1 MASPSLLL
9 TIHGALVFAAS
20 KTTTSKTNP
29 DFLIFLVF
37 LFALYFLWIRP
48 QRRKLRS
55 TQLQRNAPEVGDD
68 VVTAAG
74 IIGRVLN
81 FEGDRAEIEVA
92 PGQTLTVL
100 RSALGRRLD
109 PIVPESADDDTYL
122 ADHDHDHG
130 SDHDHEHDHDD
141 DHDHDHD
148 GFQPEG
154 YNQDADE
161 ADETPPQQEQQHRWW
176 PGSSKDDDTP
186 EGSN

>member
-9 TIHGALVFAAS
+9 TIHGALVFAAA
-20 KTTTSKTNP
+20 KTTTKTSP
-29 DFLIFLVF
+29 DIYIFLVF

-48 QRRKLRS
+48 QRKKLRS
-55 TQLQRNAPEVGDD
+55 TQLQRNAPEIGDD

-74 IIGRVLN
+74 IIGRVVS

-92 PGQTLTVL
+92 PGQNLTIL

-109 PIVPESADDDTYL
+109 PLVPESPDDDTYL
-122 ADHDHDHG
+122 ADHDHD
-130 SDHDHEHDHDD
+130 SDH

-148 GFQPEG
+148 GYQPDG
-154 YNQDADE
+154 FNQDADE
-161 ADETPPQQEQQHRWW
+161 SDETPPQQQPHRWW
-176 PGSSKDDDTP
+176 PGSSKDDDAP

>member
-1 MASPSLLL
+1 MASPFLLF
-9 TIHGALVFAAS
+9 TIHGALVFAAT
-20 KTTTSKTNP
+20 KTTSNKTSP

-68 VVTAAG
+68 VVTASG
-74 IIGRVLN
+74 IIGRVVSL
-81 FEGDRAEIEVA
+81 EGDRAEIEVA
-92 PGQTLTVL
+92 PGQMITIL
-100 RSALGRRLD
+100 RTALGRRLD

-122 ADHDHDHG
+122 ADHDHDH
-130 SDHDHEHDHDD
+130 DHDHDEHDHD
-141 DHDHDHD
+141 HG

-154 YNQDADE
+154 FNQDAGE
-161 ADETPPQQEQQHRWW
+161 ADDTAPQPEQQQKRWW
-176 PGSSKDDDTP
+176 PGSSKNDDTP

>member
-9 TIHGALVFAAS
+9 TIHGALVFSAA
-20 KTTTSKTNP
+20 KATTDKTNP
-29 DFLIFLVF
+29 DFIIFLVF

-48 QRRKLRS
+48 QRRKLRT
-55 TQLQRNAPEVGDD
+55 TQLQRNAPEIGDD

-74 IIGRVLN
+74 IIGRVVSL
-81 FEGDRAEIEVA
+81 EGDRAEIEVA
-92 PGQTLTVL
+92 PGQNLTIL

-109 PIVPESADDDTYL
+109 PIVPESPDDDTYL
-122 ADHDHDHG
+122 ADHDDGHDH
-130 SDHDHEHDHDD
+130 

-154 YNQDADE
+154 YNQEDDE
-161 ADETPPQQEQQHRWW
+161 ADDTQPEQQQHRWW
-176 PGSSKDDDTP
+176 PGSSKDDDAP